1 MAVPITPCGSLASVR
16 AVIEERIIAKINPSS
31 IKGLS
36 ESLRERKG
44 EWQGAERVKSISGME
59 RTEERELTVEAEQI
73 NGLEETEGKE
83 DDSIH

>member
-16 AVIEERIIAKINPSS
+16 AVIEERIIAKTNPSS

-44 EWQGAERVKSISGME
+44 EWLGAERAKIISGVE
-59 RTEERELTVEAEQI
+59 RTEERELTVEAEQS

-83 DDSIH
+83 DDSMR